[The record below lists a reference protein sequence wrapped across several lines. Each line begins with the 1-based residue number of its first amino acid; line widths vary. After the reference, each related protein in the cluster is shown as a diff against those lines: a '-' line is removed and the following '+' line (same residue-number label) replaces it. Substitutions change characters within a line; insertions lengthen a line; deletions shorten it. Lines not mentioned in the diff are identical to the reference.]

1 MMHFDVFN
9 GDADGICAL
18 HQLRLTRPRSG
29 TLVTGV
35 KRDISLLRK
44 VDNTAKS
51 LTVLD
56 ISLDKN
62 REDLVRLL
70 QAGAEIDYFDH
81 HYAGDIPTAANLHAY
96 IDVDPRQCT
105 SLIVDRYLNGA
116 HRAWA
121 VVAAFGDNQHASAN
135 AAAIPLNFSPDALG
149 QLRELGEAINYNA
162 YGESE
167 ADLHY
172 PPADLYRALSRYKN
186 PFEFL
191 ASEDIFATLRDAYAQ
206 DMERMRAVI
215 PEFDTG
221 HCALYI
227 LPDDASSRRINGM
240 FANRLAQT
248 QAGKAVAILTPQR
261 HGGFIAS
268 VRTPDSHPWAD
279 AVCRE
284 FDSGGGRKTA
294 AGINHLAEADVER
307 FASRL
312 QEAFS

>member
-1 MMHFDVFN
+1 MHFDVFN

-18 HQLRLTRPRSG
+18 HQLRRTFPQPA

-44 VDNTAKS
+44 VDNAAKS

-56 ISLDKN
+56 ISLDNN

-70 QAGAEIDYFDH
+70 KAGVEVDYFDH
-81 HYAGDIPTAANLHAY
+81 HYVGDIPRAPNLHAY

-121 VVAAFGDNQHASAN
+121 IVAAFGDNQHATAN
-135 AAAIPLNFSPDALG
+135 DAALPLKLSPDALG

-172 PPADLYRALSRYKN
+172 PPADLYRTLCPYED
-186 PFEFL
+186 PFEFI
-191 ASEDIFATLRDAYAQ
+191 ASEEVFETLRDAYTE
-206 DMERMRAVI
+206 DMERIHAVA

-221 HCALYI
+221 LCALYI
-227 LPDDASSRRINGM
+227 LPDHASSRRISGM

-248 QAGKAVAILTPQR
+248 HAEKAVAILTPQR
-261 HGGFIAS
+261 QGGFTAS
-268 VRTPDSHPWAD
+268 VRAPKSRPLAD

-307 FASRL
+307 FTSRL
-312 QEAFS
+312 QETFF